1 MMSWL
6 RHKAKEKRP
15 NVTTLGALAQ
25 LTGATL
31 KGEPNTPITGVAA
44 ISNAKVGEITFI
56 ADAKYKALLE
66 STKASAVILTE
77 QDAAL
82 CHGNVLICQDPK
94 LVFAQ
99 IVDKLYDNK
108 TREPSRHE
116 SAVIGND
123 TQIHPSVHIGPYCV
137 IGDRVT
143 IGANVI
149 LESGCSIGDDTIIEE
164 GTVLYPRV
172 TIYSGCS
179 IGKNCTIHS
188 GVIIGSDGFGFVKNK
203 SQWVRVPQVGSV
215 KIGDRVEI
223 GANTTIDRGAIEDTE
238 IGNDVILDNLI
249 QIGHNVKIGDSTA
262 IAACV
267 GIAGSTTIGKHCLV
281 GGGTRFNGHI
291 QITDYVQIVG
301 CTNVAHSITK
311 PGGYGSATTAM
322 EITQWKKNLFR
333 FHRLDE
339 LASRVKDIEKK
350 IKPKEEVQ

>member
-1 MMSWL
+1 M
-6 RHKAKEKRP
+6 
-15 NVTTLGALAQ
+15 TLGALAQ

-31 KGEPNTPITGVAA
+31 KGHANTPITGVAA
-44 ISNAKVGEITFI
+44 ISNAKKGDITFI
-56 ADAKYKALLE
+56 ADVKYRALLE
-66 STKASAVILTE
+66 TTQASAVILTE
-77 QDAAL
+77 QEVSL
-82 CHGNVLICQDPK
+82 CQGNALICSDPK
-94 LVFAQ
+94 LVFAL
-99 IVDKLYDNK
+99 IVDKLFDNK
-108 TREPSRHE
+108 VRESHIHPS
-116 SAVIGND
+116 AIIGKD
-123 TQIHPSVHIGPYCV
+123 TQIHPTAHIGPYCV
-137 IGDRVT
+137 IGDRVV

-149 LESGCSIGDDTIIEE
+149 LEAGCSIGDDCVIADGSI
-164 GTVLYPRV
+164 LYPRV
-172 TIYSGCS
+172 TIYQGCLL
-179 IGKNCTIHS
+179 GKDCTVHS

-203 SQWVRVPQVGSV
+203 SQWVRVPQVGGV

-267 GIAGSTTIGKHCLV
+267 GIAGSTIIGKHCLV

-291 QITDYVQIVG
+291 QIADYVQIVG

-350 IKPKEEVQ
+350 LKAQEEV